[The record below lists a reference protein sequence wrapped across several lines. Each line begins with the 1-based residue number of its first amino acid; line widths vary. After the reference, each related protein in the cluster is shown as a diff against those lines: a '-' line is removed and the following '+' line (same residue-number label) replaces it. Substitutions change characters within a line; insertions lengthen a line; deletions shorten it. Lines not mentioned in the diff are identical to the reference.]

1 MGNSRKGGASL
12 YGQEIGLIISHTL
25 KKPKIQLNF
34 LLNKLKQV
42 KQVTEFIV
50 LKHLLFSKGQNDDNE
65 VVAAV
70 RVKEGT
76 MTDY

>member
-1 MGNSRKGGASL
+1 M

-34 LLNKLKQV
+34 LLNKLEQV

-50 LKHLLFSKGQNDDNE
+50 LKNLLFSRDRIMIMKWLQQLGL
-65 VVAAV
+65 
-70 RVKEGT
+70 RRGL
-76 MTDY
+76 

>member
-1 MGNSRKGGASL
+1 MEIGNSRKEELVCMGRNRIN
-12 YGQEIGLIISHTL
+12 YKPPL

-65 VVAAV
+65 VVA
-70 RVKEGT
+70 
-76 MTDY
+76 TD

>member
-34 LLNKLKQV
+34 LLNKLEQV

-50 LKHLLFSKGQNDDNE
+50 LKNLLFSRDRIMIMKWLQQLGL
-65 VVAAV
+65 
-70 RVKEGT
+70 RRGL
-76 MTDY
+76 